1 MLTLTHKFLKAAG
14 ISLALLFMAAAPA
27 FPLGLEKVG
36 VLTPSG
42 MDSGFLNPA
51 GLWYDYLRGFLVVAN
66 TQARQLVVLNRQGQ
80 ALQVLEKR
88 GAPGFPL
95 AVAGNRAGTLYIAE
109 RNSESLKVLPAYDA
123 ATRGEDRS
131 LDLAPYRRA
140 APVQAL
146 ALFVDSD
153 GNLYVADRG
162 NRQILIFDANEKL
175 KNTITDVGDPA
186 DIWVDAA
193 GKILLADP
201 GFGGIRVYSPSG
213 SWLRT
218 LGGGSGQLREPLRV
232 RAMAVDRQGRIWV
245 VEEAGRGIKAIDSQ
259 GNLLM
264 NSESGLISPADL
276 AIDDQDNLYVL
287 EQGSNRITIFRI
299 SGF

>member
-1 MLTLTHKFLKAAG
+1 MLTHKFLKAAA
-14 ISLALLFMAAAPA
+14 ISLALLLMAAAPA

-42 MDSGFLNPA
+42 LDSGFLNPA

-80 ALQVLEKR
+80 ALQVLEK
-88 GAPGFPL
+88 GGDPGFPL

-123 ATRGEDRS
+123 ATRAEYRS
-131 LDLAPYRRA
+131 LDLSLYRRA

-213 SWLRT
+213 RWLRT